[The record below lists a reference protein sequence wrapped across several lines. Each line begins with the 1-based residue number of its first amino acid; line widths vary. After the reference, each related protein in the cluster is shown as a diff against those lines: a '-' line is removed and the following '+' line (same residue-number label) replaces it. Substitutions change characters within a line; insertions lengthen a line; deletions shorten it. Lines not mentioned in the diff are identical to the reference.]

1 MAPQKFHWQSQ
12 EAGKVMSISKE
23 GLLISLSRGEAMSI
37 GRVSNEENI
46 EMWADDWAREVGI
59 SVGDKLFN
67 D

>member
-1 MAPQKFHWQSQ
+1 M
-12 EAGKVMSISKE
+12 VMSISKE
-23 GLLISLSRGEAMSI
+23 GLLTSLRSGEAMSI